1 MPTYGGATSNS
12 KVTVSHE
19 CARSSLGLQAHCPE
33 SALAAARRALH
44 FRFHAA
50 ADRHSRRASLLAFTG
65 DTTEVVADEL
75 IDIRLCEYS
84 SKLCCCS

>member
-19 CARSSLGLQAHCPE
+19 GARSALGMQAHCAE

-50 ADRHSRRASLLAFTG
+50 ADRHSRRASSAH
-65 DTTEVVADEL
+65 
-75 IDIRLCEYS
+75 S
-84 SKLCCCS
+84 SVIPLKLSRTRH